1 MSYIVFLSTKGLQMV
16 QGNVSKNNIHISS
29 YKEFEFVEGT
39 MLDGNILDDQPI
51 RDVLLDLKKE
61 NVDLGGINVSK
72 QYYSN
77 PSRDN
82 DYQWDHVGVNYVFPK
97 EDTNYSIEV
106 HYFTTYDYHNKTYTK
121 ELDDRIED
129 MIGNIHNKEYN
140 GFISGINK
148 IYNYLFPN

>member
-1 MSYIVFLSTKGLQMV
+1 MDLLFPFYTIIDVWDDWPESSITD
-16 QGNVSKNNIHISS
+16 ISNAKFAS
-29 YKEFEFVEGT
+29 MESGGFKV
-39 MLDGNILDDQPI
+39 
-51 RDVLLDLKKE
+51 LKKE

-148 IYNYLFPN
+148 IYNYLFSN

>member
-1 MSYIVFLSTKGLQMV
+1 MDLLFPFYTIIDVWDDWPESSITD
-16 QGNVSKNNIHISS
+16 ISNAKFAS
-29 YKEFEFVEGT
+29 MESGGFKV
-39 MLDGNILDDQPI
+39 
-51 RDVLLDLKKE
+51 LKKE

-121 ELDDRIED
+121 
-129 MIGNIHNKEYN
+129 
-140 GFISGINK
+140 
-148 IYNYLFPN
+148 

>member
-1 MSYIVFLSTKGLQMV
+1 MESGGFKV
-16 QGNVSKNNIHISS
+16 
-29 YKEFEFVEGT
+29 
-39 MLDGNILDDQPI
+39 
-51 RDVLLDLKKE
+51 LKKE
-61 NVDLGGINVSK
+61 NIDLGGINVSK

-129 MIGNIHNKEYN
+129 MMGNIHNKEYN
-140 GFISGINK
+140 GFFSGINK
-148 IYNYLFPN
+148 IYNYLFSN

>member
-1 MSYIVFLSTKGLQMV
+1 MACLYHDIGYVYENDYNCAHLRTVQKEGLNALKDICDIKYMCD
-16 QGNVSKNNIHISS
+16 N
-29 YKEFEFVEGT
+29 EFKT
-39 MLDGNILDDQPI
+39 Y
-51 RDVLLDLKKE
+51 KKE
-61 NVDLGGINVSK
+61 NIDLGGINVSK

-106 HYFTTYDYHNKTYTK
+106 HYFTTYDYNNKTYTK

-140 GFISGINK
+140 GFFFWNK
-148 IYNYLFPN
+148 

>member
-1 MSYIVFLSTKGLQMV
+1 MFPNSIIQ
-16 QGNVSKNNIHISS
+16 
-29 YKEFEFVEGT
+29 
-39 MLDGNILDDQPI
+39 ILP
-51 RDVLLDLKKE
+51 
-61 NVDLGGINVSK
+61 
-72 QYYSN
+72 
-77 PSRDN
+77 RDN

-140 GFISGINK
+140 GFFSGINK